1 MRLPSQISDH
11 PESSK
16 SSHPLIYSDSTDSL
30 SQSSR
35 LKYGFTSSKRRITQ
49 PGMRPNKVPSKKK
62 KKTPP
67 SPPTHNNNNRYND
80 RHVSRF
86 LFLLLC
92 RLCSHVYSQDHN
104 CLSLVEPLEALSAFQ
119 VHQFFLCLLSASPST
134 PTVIRQRAHSNSSLR

>member
-49 PGMRPNKVPSKKK
+49 PGMRPNKVPSKKTT
-62 KKTPP
+62 TPHPHPPHTTITTVIMIDMCHVFIFVTLP
-67 SPPTHNNNNRYND
+67 SLLACLFTGSQLSQSGGATRSPFS
-80 RHVSRF
+80 VS
-86 LFLLLC
+86 
-92 RLCSHVYSQDHN
+92 SASI
-104 CLSLVEPLEALSAFQ
+104 LSLFT
-119 VHQFFLCLLSASPST
+119 LCFSFYS
-134 PTVIRQRAHSNSSLR
+134 HCN